1 MRSRTRRGVF
11 DGATHP
17 TGVTPR
23 GQAAVDAKPARPRLV
38 DEHQLP
44 ARRLE
49 LAYRSPQRIHVATDL
64 TVMANLAAFL
74 RHREIDRFLVHIHT
88 DVQLAPS
95 KRGRCRPRSSQTP
108 PCGIAAAGSSGTTQ
122 RANPGMSD
130 PGRSEERRVGKE
142 CGAWG
147 A

>member
-38 DEHQLP
+38 HEHQLP

-49 LAYRSPQRIHVATDL
+49 LAYRSPQRIHVAADL
-64 TVMANLAAFL
+64 TVMANLAAFP
-74 RHREIDRFLVHIHT
+74 RHREIDRFLCTSIPTYSSLRVG
-88 DVQLAPS
+88 
-95 KRGRCRPRSSQTP
+95 RGAMRPHPSQTP
-108 PCGIAAAGSSGTTQ
+108 PSGIAA
-122 RANPGMSD
+122 
-130 PGRSEERRVGKE
+130 
-142 CGAWG
+142 
-147 A
+147 